1 MRPLAVA
8 LTGSIAAGKS
18 EALQAFARHGAATVS
33 SDALVHELYRDDAE
47 LQAALRDRWGDAV
60 FADGEV
66 DRAAIGRIVFADRD
80 ELAWLEAEL
89 HPRVR
94 AATADWLARQT
105 AEVAVAEIPLL
116 FETGGE
122 SRFDKVVVI
131 TAPAE
136 VRIRAPRGA
145 RRPRGAARARGR
157 EGAPRRFRVRQRRHA
172 RGSRRVRRGSPR
184 GADGALRRWLAAV
197 AVVAAAIGVFF
208 YLQKTEPAWYA
219 RLWYP
224 LQYDNI
230 VRQYA
235 HEQQLD
241 PALLAAVIETES
253 KFDADARSS
262 AGAVGL
268 CS

>member
-8 LTGSIAAGKS
+8 LTGGIAAGKS
-18 EALQAFARHGAATVS
+18 EALQAFARHGAATIS
-33 SDALVHELYRDDAE
+33 SDEVVHDLYRDDPE

-94 AATADWLARQT
+94 AASADWLARQT

-122 SRFDKVVVI
+122 ARFDKVVVI

-136 VRIRAPRGA
+136 VRAERRESFADREERLVPEEEKVSRADFAYVNDGTLEELDA
-145 RRPRGAARARGR
+145 FVAGVMR
-157 EGAPRRFRVRQRRHA
+157 ELTAP
-172 RGSRRVRRGSPR
+172 
-184 GADGALRRWLAAV
+184 
-197 AVVAAAIGVFF
+197 
-208 YLQKTEPAWYA
+208 
-219 RLWYP
+219 
-224 LQYDNI
+224 
-230 VRQYA
+230 
-235 HEQQLD
+235 
-241 PALLAAVIETES
+241 
-253 KFDADARSS
+253 
-262 AGAVGL
+262 
-268 CS
+268 